1 MRTGAK
7 TPAKPT
13 VLTAALTLGDRVL
26 GRADKAEMH
35 CPHILVGVESQIA
48 VVGAGS
54 WGTTVANLVA
64 KNQPTILWSRRGELA
79 RQISTRHENIDY
91 LPGVQLV
98 AGLRCSSVL
107 QDVVTNA
114 SIVMMA
120 VPSNGFRDVATEVAK
135 FVASDVPIVS
145 LAKGLERETLKR
157 MSQVTQDLMPSN
169 PVAVLTGPNLAHE
182 ILAGQ
187 PAATVVACGDERVGK
202 MIQKIISL
210 PTLRVYTNP
219 DVVGCEI
226 AGVVKNVIA
235 IAAGIVEGMGFGDN
249 SKATLI
255 TRGLVEMSRLGVAL
269 GANPNTF
276 IGLAGLGDV
285 VATCASAKSRNTA
298 VGARLGRGE
307 MIESITE
314 SMSMVAEGVRSSLS
328 VLQLAQR
335 YKVEMPITQQVA
347 AVCEGKTNAK
357 DALVQL
363 MARTIKSEFD

>member
-1 MRTGAK
+1 M
-7 TPAKPT
+7 
-13 VLTAALTLGDRVL
+13 
-26 GRADKAEMH
+26 
-35 CPHILVGVESQIA
+35 A

-54 WGTTVANLVA
+54 WGTTVANAVA
-64 KNQPTILWSRRGELA
+64 KNQPTTLWARRSELA
-79 RQISTRHENIDY
+79 EQISARHENADY
-91 LPGVQLV
+91 LRGVSLV
-98 AGLRCSSVL
+98 ESLRCSAVL
-107 QDVVTNA
+107 GEVVTGA

-120 VPSNGFRDVATEVAK
+120 VPSNGFRDVAAEVARC
-135 FVASDVPIVS
+135 VASDVPIVS
-145 LAKGLERETLKR
+145 LAKGLERDSLLR
-157 MSQVTQDLMPSN
+157 MTEIVHQLMPQN

-187 PAATVVACGDERVGK
+187 PAATVVACSDEQIAK
-202 MIQKIISL
+202 QIQKIVSL
-210 PTLRVYTNP
+210 PPLRVYTNE

-235 IAAGIVEGMGFGDN
+235 IAAGIAEGMGFGDN

-269 GANPNTF
+269 GANQNTF
-276 IGLAGLGDV
+276 MGLAGLGDV

-298 VGARLGRGE
+298 VGVRLGRGE
-307 MIESITE
+307 SIAAITG

-335 YKVEMPITQQVA
+335 CKVEMPITEQVA

-363 MARTIKSEFD
+363 MARATKSEAD